1 MNIFKTM
8 VFCLVLLLT
17 AGCRKQNNARIYFKI
32 KFDPLQER
40 LNSQGLSTGIGS
52 GNAAQTPAI
61 NSIGIE
67 GLEILKTAFSKAGEG
82 SLLFS
87 IPKTT
92 AGGSAAIDFSKLIIV
107 KDGDVFLTTPVRNI
121 APGKYEWLRASVACH
136 NFDLRINMFN
146 IPFVG
151 NLTDERVA
159 FAGFLG
165 AKNYITKYKIW
176 EKEDV
181 VNGNKDRGYWCLETK
196 FDAAFNSLN
205 TIYRGQMMDKNI
217 TFVNPISQTSPSQ
230 TGSADVVGRFETP
243 LSISGAETE
252 DITVVLT
259 LSVNNMFEWEENIN
273 RNGKWDINAQ
283 GANGQP
289 EFEKIKDIGFRGL
302 KVSFQSK

>member
-1 MNIFKTM
+1 MNIFKTTG
-8 VFCLVLLLT
+8 FCLILLL
-17 AGCRKQNNARIYFKI
+17 AVGCRKQNNARLYVKI

-40 LNSQGLSTGIGS
+40 LNNQGLSTGIGA

-61 NSIGIE
+61 NHVGIE

-82 SLLFS
+82 SVLFS
-87 IPKTT
+87 VPKTN
-92 AGGSAAIDFSKLIIV
+92 AGGSAAVDYSKLITV
-107 KDGDVFLTTPVRNI
+107 KDGDVFLSTPVRDI

-136 NFDLRINMFN
+136 NFDLRVNMIN

-151 NLTDERVA
+151 NLPDERAA

-165 AKNYITKYKIW
+165 TNNYITKYKVW

-181 VNGNKDRGYWCLETK
+181 VNGNKGRGYWCMETK
-196 FDAAFNSLN
+196 FNAAFNSLN
-205 TIYRGQMMDKNI
+205 TIYRGQMTDKNI
-217 TFVNPISQTSPSQ
+217 TFVNPISQTVPTL

-243 LSISGAETE
+243 LSITGAETE

-259 LSVNNMFEWEENIN
+259 LSTNNMFEWEENIN

-283 GANGQP
+283 GSNGQP

-302 KVSFQSK
+302 KVAFQSK

>member
-1 MNIFKTM
+1 MDIIKALGMCTIILFSM
-8 VFCLVLLLT
+8 
-17 AGCRKQNNARIYFKI
+17 GCRKQNNAKINFKI

-40 LNSQGLSTGIGS
+40 LNSQGLSAGIGS
-52 GNAAQTPAI
+52 GNAAQTPAM

-67 GLEILKTAFSKAGEG
+67 GLEILKNAYSKTGEG
-82 SLLFS
+82 SMLFN
-87 IPKTT
+87 IPKTM
-92 AGGSAAIDFSKLIIV
+92 AGGSSAIDYSKLIIV
-107 KDGDVFLTTPVRNI
+107 KDGDVFLSASIRNI
-121 APGKYEWLRASVACH
+121 PPGKYEWMRTSVSCQ
-136 NFDLRINMFN
+136 NFDLRVNMVN

-151 NLTDERVA
+151 NLPDERVA
-159 FAGFLG
+159 FATFMGSN
-165 AKNYITKYKIW
+165 NYISKYKIW

-196 FDAAFNSLN
+196 FNTAFNSLN
-205 TIYRGQMMDKNI
+205 TVYRGQLAENSI
-217 TFVNPISQTSPSQ
+217 TFVNPIAQTSPSL

-252 DITVVLT
+252 DINVVLT
-259 LSVNNMFEWEENIN
+259 LSTNNMFEWEESIN